1 MEKVIS
7 ENNWVRGSCIGR
19 GAYGTVYLGIDV
31 SSGAVFAVKSVDLAS
46 SSGGGSPAAEAALE
60 DEIRILKSLSSPFIV
75 KYLGDDTSSF
85 RRNLHMEYMPAGTA
99 ADVAAA
105 AKSTTGFLD
114 EAAVASYTW
123 CLVSAL
129 GYLHSRGIVHCDVKG
144 KNVLLGHSPGSAKL
158 ADFGSA
164 VEISSPTA
172 AAAAISIRGSPLWM
186 APEVIRG
193 ERQGTESD
201 VWSLGCTVIE
211 MVTGKPAWGDGG
223 AHSVCRIGYS
233 DELPRFPA
241 ELSRLGHD
249 FLDKCLRR
257 DYTERWSCDQLLHHP
272 FVTVN
277 TQKYSIDY
285 SSPRC
290 VLEDWFGSD
299 FQDEEEEEEEEEV
312 QNLGAS
318 ERLRELVSDSGANW
332 EYSDGWITVRCQSE
346 DGEGTFSEYSAPIR
360 RTNSNSS
367 FVLLFEEQIYSH
379 PNDVVLA
386 HQCYEPQCFN
396 CDRKVVS
403 VALPSPQIKRIYKC
417 SNFIFLCDLYTCPC
431 FISSIFS
438 QFGLV
443 GKNMTFTGIK
453 KIQTKRRRVV

>member
-1 MEKVIS
+1 MEKLIS
-7 ENNWVRGSCIGR
+7 EKNWVRGSCIGR
-19 GAYGTVYLGIDV
+19 GAYGTVYLGVDV

-46 SSGGGSPAAEAALE
+46 SSGGGRGSPSQAAAAEAALE

-75 KYLGDDTSSF
+75 KYLGDDTSSY

-99 ADVAAA
+99 ADLAAA
-105 AKSTTGFLD
+105 AKSTTGFFD

-129 GYLHSRGIVHCDVKG
+129 SYLHSRGIVHCDVKG

-164 VEISSPTA
+164 VEISSP
-172 AAAAISIRGSPLWM
+172 AAAAISTRGSPLWM

-233 DELPRFPA
+233 DELPQFPA

-277 TQKYSIDY
+277 SQKYSIDY

-299 FQDEEEEEEEEEV
+299 FHDEDEDEEEEDEEV
-312 QNLGAS
+312 KNLGES

-332 EYSDGWITVRCQSE
+332 EYSNGWITVRCQSE
-346 DGEGTFSEYSAPIR
+346 DGERTFSEYSAPIR

-367 FVLLFEEQIYSH
+367 LVPLSEEQIYSH
-379 PNDVVLA
+379 PNDVV
-386 HQCYEPQCFN
+386 YEPQRFN

-403 VALPSPQIKRIYKC
+403 VALPCSLVKRIYKC
-417 SNFIFLCDLYTCPC
+417 NNFIFLADLYTCPC
-431 FISSIFS
+431 FTSSIFS
-438 QFGLV
+438 Q
-443 GKNMTFTGIK
+443 KNTNKTTLFSTMG
-453 KIQTKRRRVV
+453 RDELHGY